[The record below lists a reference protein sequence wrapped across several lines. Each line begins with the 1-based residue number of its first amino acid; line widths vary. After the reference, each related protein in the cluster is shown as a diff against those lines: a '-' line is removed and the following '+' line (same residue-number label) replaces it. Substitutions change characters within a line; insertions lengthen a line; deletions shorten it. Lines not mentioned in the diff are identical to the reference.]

1 MMLPLMMMTMM
12 LLTFDMCVP
21 DIAVLSCYFV
31 VVVAD
36 TVNVVG
42 IAAAA
47 ASVAHPSKWKHF

>member
-1 MMLPLMMMTMM
+1 MLPLMMMTMM